1 MTIPA
6 TLDLNQ
12 AMTAF
17 KQSILPLLAV
27 GDIAS
32 WDGPKMKEREA
43 AIRQATLVL
52 AGQIIALLMH
62 ELSEHPDSQR
72 EAKQRTQSSRG
83 FMATSQG
90 KRRLS
95 VLTVGNVSVELKVSY
110 VLGRAPQKR
119 RKGKLK
125 AGQRGA
131 LADRDTIPFC
141 AGWGWK
147 SKSVRWCGA
156 RWRQWGCCRVRLLK
170 RLSN

>member
-1 MTIPA
+1 MMGAEFKTKQSCLYPMTIPA

-12 AMTAF
+12 AMAAF

-32 WDGPKMKEREA
+32 WDGPVLKEREE

-62 ELSEHPDSQR
+62 QLSEHPDSQR

-119 RKGKLK
+119 RKGKRK
-125 AGQRGA
+125 AGRTGSR

-147 SKSVRWCGA
+147 SKSVR
-156 RWRQWGCCRVRLLK
+156 
-170 RLSN
+170 